1 MNETKNDI
9 LIKLNTVLGILNN
22 VTVSGEQNC
31 DNISGSIKIVRELCG
46 IISKCEFDRKYE
58 KPVPAKKAVKEE

>member
-1 MNETKNDI
+1 MNDIKNEI
-9 LIKLNTVLGILNN
+9 LIKLNTLIGILNN

-46 IISKCEFDRKYE
+46 IISKCEFEKKDE
-58 KPVPAKKAVKEE
+58 KPVLAKRTAKED